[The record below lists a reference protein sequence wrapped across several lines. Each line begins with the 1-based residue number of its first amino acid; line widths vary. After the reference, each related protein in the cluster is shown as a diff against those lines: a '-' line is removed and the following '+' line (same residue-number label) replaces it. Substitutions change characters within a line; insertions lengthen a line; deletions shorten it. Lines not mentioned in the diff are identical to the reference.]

1 LGSNICSNASNPSDA
16 NSVQKVYDVSQY
28 TLLCPSQAN
37 NGRNAG
43 RYHHIVKQ
51 MLKDNSDRYSDFEFK
66 LKEESKR
73 SRSKL
78 GDQLL

>member
-1 LGSNICSNASNPSDA
+1 MLATHQTPIVFKKFMMFSIHFTVPSE
-16 NSVQKVYDVSQY
+16 
-28 TLLCPSQAN
+28 TN

-51 MLKDNSDRYSDFEFK
+51 MLKDNSDNSDRYSDFEFK